1 MIQAFMQD
9 LEREKYSEDNRR
21 EMVSVIDLIT
31 STHDVDK
38 NGLDFMELY
47 VASGGRPQDLW
58 AFHLLINSFDYFEL
72 LVWVFSRNLPEKLF
86 IFWKS

>member
-47 VASGGRPQDLW
+47 VASGGRPQDL
-58 AFHLLINSFDYFEL
+58 
-72 LVWVFSRNLPEKLF
+72 
-86 IFWKS
+86 